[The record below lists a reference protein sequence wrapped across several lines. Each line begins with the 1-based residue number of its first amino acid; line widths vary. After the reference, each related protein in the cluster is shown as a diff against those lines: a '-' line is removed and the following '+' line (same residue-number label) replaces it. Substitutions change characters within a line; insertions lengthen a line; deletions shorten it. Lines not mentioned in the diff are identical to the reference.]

1 MSYKGLSFRMQW
13 DYTKGGEMFAITPQ
27 ILVARGVTKDTDFDR
42 TLPFIYPGVDENGNK
57 NEFQLSSS
65 TAFFDGSLNADEQ
78 YIFDATVVRL
88 RELALSYSLPQT
100 LLQKLP
106 FGNVTLTVSGT
117 NLFYN
122 APYFPKYTR
131 FDPET
136 SSLGVSS
143 SRGYEYATAP
153 SSRRIG
159 ASLRFTF

>member
-1 MSYKGLSFRMQW
+1 
-13 DYTKGGEMFAITPQ
+13 MFAITPQ

-106 FGNVTLTVSGT
+106 FGNVALTVSGT

-122 APYFPKYTR
+122 APYFPEYTR